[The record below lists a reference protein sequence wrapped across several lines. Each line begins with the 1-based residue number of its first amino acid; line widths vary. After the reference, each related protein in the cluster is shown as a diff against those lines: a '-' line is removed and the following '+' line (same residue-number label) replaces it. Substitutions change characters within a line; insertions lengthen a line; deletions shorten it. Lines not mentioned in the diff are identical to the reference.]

1 MSSRGRG
8 GGPAGASAGES
19 VTTSVD
25 EEWAEASASARLE
38 DEAAGADARADT
50 SLGAS
55 SAPRSDDATEAS
67 RLVDV
72 TGASEGPALFK
83 CKKCAK
89 GSSCWPVHVATQKLS
104 SLRKK
109 ALGRRGGDR
118 GDANAVWDEFE
129 TLLEA
134 GHRPTVKTYTALAA
148 ALGEMGAP
156 EDCEDVLLRMR
167 EAGEEP
173 DVKAY
178 NVAVHAWCVGDDP
191 APYEAMRLV
200 EEMRARGVEPV
211 AATFPPLVAALARLG
226 ATDEIESIIKS
237 VESVSR
243 ETTRDEDAVLREYEK
258 IYHAFIA
265 GRLAADDPR
274 DAEAVLRRWNLE
286 KYDMERVADRKG
298 RISRPVA
305 ASYGM
310 IIDHYVRGG
319 AMGEARR
326 LLSQMQWD
334 NVCPSIDIF
343 NMLLRGY
350 LALGNVG
357 AAQDVF
363 RELEGSGTWDMESLG
378 IVPDVASYTS
388 LMDHW
393 AGQGDVVL
401 AEKVLQKM
409 EAKGVA
415 PDDRAFGSLIKAYAR
430 ARDPAGAEEVLT
442 RMRAYDAPP
451 ERVAATRAG
460 GRLKKSKRAAARPGG
475 GFHPE
480 NPTAFSRSAE
490 KYVGPKDE
498 KKKMKPGVVLFS
510 TVVSAYCAVGD
521 MANARR
527 VVDEMR
533 ACPKAW
539 RAAPNDRTFAHLAWG
554 YGQLGDVA
562 GVTATAGLMAEAGVS
577 LRPNSEARKALVRAC
592 RECGLPAAHV
602 DRMVENL
609 GEAAPARRR
618 AGERWVGRKKKSAA
632 AAPTGSAAKEEG
644 ANGAKG
650 AKSERPGAPVTPTRK
665 PTRAP
670 PAAAPRRGDA
680 NRSGDAGWVCSCV
693 AGPER
698 VRFVRVFANVSSRV
712 SVGARGLTARRAHG
726 AKGAGRVVLAAARA
740 AVFA

>member
-38 DEAAGADARADT
+38 DEAAGADARAAT

-118 GDANAVWDEFE
+118 GDADAVWDEFE

-191 APYEAMRLV
+191 APREAMRLV
-200 EEMRARGVEPV
+200 GEMRARGVEPV
-211 AATFPPLVAALARLG
+211 AATFPPLVNALARLG

-334 NVCPSIDIF
+334 KVCPSIDIF

-393 AGQGDVVL
+393 ASQGDVVL

-480 NPTAFSRSAE
+480 NPTASRSAE

-521 MANARR
+521 MTNARR

-533 ACPKAW
+533 ACPKSW

-632 AAPTGSAAKEEG
+632 AAPAGSAKNAKDQ
-644 ANGAKG
+644 GAKG
-650 AKSERPGAPVTPTRK
+650 AKSERPGAPATPTRK

-670 PAAAPRRGDA
+670 PAAAPRRGEA
-680 NRSGDAGWVCSCV
+680 HRSGDAGWVCSCV

-698 VRFVRVFANVSSRV
+698 VRSVRVFANVSSRV

>member
-25 EEWAEASASARLE
+25 EEWAEASASSRLE
-38 DEAAGADARADT
+38 DEAAGAARADT

-55 SAPRSDDATEAS
+55 SAPRSDDASPSAS
-67 RLVDV
+67 RPVDV
-72 TGASEGPALFK
+72 TGASEGMAAFG

-118 GDANAVWDEFE
+118 GDPDAVWDEFE

-156 EDCEDVLLRMR
+156 EDCEDVLTRMR
-167 EAGEEP
+167 EAGEAP

-178 NVAVHAWCVGDDP
+178 NVAVHAWCVGPDP
-191 APYEAMRLV
+191 APREAMRLV
-200 EEMRARGVEPV
+200 DEMRARGVDPV
-211 AATFPPLVAALARLG
+211 AATFPPLVAAFARLG

-237 VESVSR
+237 VESVESR
-243 ETTRDEDAVLREYEK
+243 EARDEDAVLREYEK

-265 GRLAADDPR
+265 GRLAVDDPR

-319 AMGEARR
+319 EMGEARR

-334 NVCPSIDIF
+334 KVCPSIDIF

-378 IVPDVASYTS
+378 IAPDVASYTS

-430 ARDPAGAEEVLT
+430 ARDPAGAEAVLA
-442 RMRAYDAPP
+442 RVRAYDAPP
-451 ERVAATRAG
+451 AAAAARAG
-460 GRLKKSKRAAARPGG
+460 GRSKKSRRAAARPGG
-475 GFHPE
+475 GFHPA
-480 NPTAFSRSAE
+480 NPTGKKAPPPE

-521 MANARR
+521 MRSARR

-533 ACPKAW
+533 AAPKSW

-554 YGQLGDVA
+554 YGQIGDVA

-577 LRPNSEARKALVRAC
+577 LRPNSEARNALVRAC

-609 GEAAPARRR
+609 GDAAPARRR

-632 AAPTGSAAKEEG
+632 AAAGRSAAKDE
-644 ANGAKG
+644 ATKG
-650 AKSERPGAPVTPTRK
+650 ARPGADAKATRK
-665 PTRAP
+665 PTRAAAP
-670 PAAAPRRGDA
+670 AAPRRGDA
-680 NRSGDAGWVCSCV
+680 HRSGDAGWVCSCV
-693 AGPER
+693 AGDER
-698 VRFVRVFANVSSRV
+698 VRSVRVLANVSSRV
-712 SVGARGLTARRAHG
+712 SVSARGLTARRAHI
-726 AKGAGRVVLAAARA
+726 AKGAGRATLAAARA
-740 AVFA
+740 AAFA

>member
-38 DEAAGADARADT
+38 DEAAGAARADT

-55 SAPRSDDATEAS
+55 SAPRSEDASVSAS

-72 TGASEGPALFK
+72 TGASGGTAAFT

-118 GDANAVWDEFE
+118 GDVDAVWDEFE
-129 TLLEA
+129 ALLEA

-156 EDCEDVLLRMR
+156 EDCEDVLSRMR
-167 EAGEEP
+167 EAGQEP

-178 NVAVHAWCVGDDP
+178 NVAVHAWCVGPNP
-191 APYEAMRLV
+191 APREAKRLV
-200 EEMRARGVEPV
+200 DEMRARGTGPT
-211 AATFPPLVAALARLG
+211 AATFPPLVAALAKIG
-226 ATDEIESIIKS
+226 AADEIEAIIKG

-243 ETTRDEDAVLREYEK
+243 EARDEDSVLREYEK
-258 IYHAFIA
+258 LYHAFIA

-334 NVCPSIDIF
+334 KVCPSIDIF

-378 IVPDVASYTS
+378 IAPDVASYTS

-430 ARDPAGAEEVLT
+430 ARDPAGAEEVLS

-451 ERVAATRAG
+451 ESFARSSRTG
-460 GRLKKSKRAAARPGG
+460 GRSKKSKQAAARPGG
-475 GFHPE
+475 GFRPE
-480 NPTAFSRSAE
+480 NPTGKKVE
-490 KYVGPKDE
+490 EVPKYVGPKDE

-533 ACPKAW
+533 ACPKSW

-577 LRPNSEARKALVRAC
+577 LRPNSEARKSLVRAC
-592 RECGLPAAHV
+592 RECGLPASHA

-609 GEAAPARRR
+609 GRAAPARRR

-632 AAPTGSAAKEEG
+632 TAAGSGAAKPAAAKDEG
-644 ANGAKG
+644 AKREKTKPAGA
-650 AKSERPGAPVTPTRK
+650 AAATRK
-665 PTRAP
+665 PTRAV
-670 PAAAPRRGDA
+670 APRRGDT
-680 NRSGDAGWVCSCV
+680 RRGGDAGWVCSRV
-693 AGPER
+693 AGDER
-698 VRFVRVFANVSSRV
+698 VRSVRVSANVSSRV
-712 SVGARGLTARRAHG
+712 SVGARGLTARRAHS
-726 AKGAGRVVLAAARA
+726 AKGAGRATLAAARA
-740 AVFA
+740 AAFA

>member
-38 DEAAGADARADT
+38 DAAAGADARADT

-118 GDANAVWDEFE
+118 GDADAVWDEFE

-191 APYEAMRLV
+191 APREAMRLV
-200 EEMRARGVEPV
+200 GEMRARGVEPV
-211 AATFPPLVAALARLG
+211 AATFPPLVNALARLG

-334 NVCPSIDIF
+334 KVCPSIDIF

-480 NPTAFSRSAE
+480 NPTASRSAE

-521 MANARR
+521 MTNARR

-533 ACPKAW
+533 ACPKSW

-632 AAPTGSAAKEEG
+632 AAPAGSAKNAKDE
-644 ANGAKG
+644 GAKG
-650 AKSERPGAPVTPTRK
+650 AKSERPGAPATPTRK

-670 PAAAPRRGDA
+670 PAAAPRRGEA
-680 NRSGDAGWVCSCV
+680 HRSGDAGWVCSCV

-698 VRFVRVFANVSSRV
+698 VRSVRVFANVSSRV

>member
-38 DEAAGADARADT
+38 DAAAGADARADT

-118 GDANAVWDEFE
+118 GDADAVWDEFE

-191 APYEAMRLV
+191 APREAMRLV
-200 EEMRARGVEPV
+200 GEMRARGVEPV
-211 AATFPPLVAALARLG
+211 AATFPPLVNALARLG

-334 NVCPSIDIF
+334 KVCPSIDIF

-480 NPTAFSRSAE
+480 NPTASRSAE

-521 MANARR
+521 MTNARR

-533 ACPKAW
+533 ACPKSW

-632 AAPTGSAAKEEG
+632 AAPAGSAKNAKDE
-644 ANGAKG
+644 GAKG
-650 AKSERPGAPVTPTRK
+650 AKSERPAAPATPTRK

-670 PAAAPRRGDA
+670 PAAAPRRGEA
-680 NRSGDAGWVCSCV
+680 HRSGDAGWVCSCV

-698 VRFVRVFANVSSRV
+698 VRSVRVFANVSSRV

>member
-8 GGPAGASAGES
+8 GGPAEASAGES

-38 DEAAGADARADT
+38 DEAAGAARADT

-55 SAPRSDDATEAS
+55 SAPRSEDTILSAS

-72 TGASEGPALFK
+72 TGASGGTSGFT

-118 GDANAVWDEFE
+118 GDVDAVWDEFE
-129 TLLEA
+129 ALLEA

-156 EDCEDVLLRMR
+156 EDCEDVLSRMR

-178 NVAVHAWCVGDDP
+178 NVAVHAWCVGADP
-191 APYEAMRLV
+191 APYEAKRLV
-200 EEMRARGVEPV
+200 DEMRARGVEPV
-211 AATFPPLVAALARLG
+211 EATFPPLVAALARLG

-243 ETTRDEDAVLREYEK
+243 ETRDEDSVLREYEK
-258 IYHAFIA
+258 LYHAFIA
-265 GRLAADDPR
+265 GRLAADDPQ

-319 AMGEARR
+319 EMGEARR

-334 NVCPSIDIF
+334 KVCPSIDIF

-401 AEKVLQKM
+401 AEKVLRKM

-415 PDDRAFGSLIKAYAR
+415 PDDRTFGSLIKAYAR

-451 ERVAATRAG
+451 ASLAATRTG
-460 GRLKKSKRAAARPGG
+460 GRSKKSKQAAARPGG
-475 GFHPE
+475 GFRPE
-480 NPTAFSRSAE
+480 NPTGKKARSLTGVAP

-521 MANARR
+521 MSNARR

-533 ACPKAW
+533 ACPKSW

-554 YGQLGDVA
+554 YGQLGDAA

-577 LRPNSEARKALVRAC
+577 LRPNSEARNALVRAC
-592 RECGLPAAHV
+592 RECGLPASHV
-602 DRMVENL
+602 DRTVENL
-609 GEAAPARRR
+609 GRAAPARRR

-632 AAPTGSAAKEEG
+632 AAAGGSVAKDEG
-644 ANGAKG
+644 TKR
-650 AKSERPGAPVTPTRK
+650 ETP
-665 PTRAP
+665 A
-670 PAAAPRRGDA
+670 PAAAATREPTRSVAARRGDEP
-680 NRSGDAGWVCSCV
+680 RRGDAGWVCSCV
-693 AGPER
+693 AGNER
-698 VRFVRVFANVSSRV
+698 VRSVRVFANVSSRV
-712 SVGARGLTARRAHG
+712 SVGARRLAARRAG
-726 AKGAGRVVLAAARA
+726 GAGDASRVTLAAARA
-740 AVFA
+740 AVFV